1 MRTLDK
7 GTLYWV
13 TGLSGAGKT
22 TIGNALYYELKK
34 KQSSLVILDG
44 DILKKLVGDSLGYSK
59 EDRKKRAYYYSNLC
73 KILTDQGISV
83 IICTIA
89 MYDEVREWNRNY
101 IERYIEIFLKVDKKV
116 LIQRDRKGLYS
127 GQTAGTIKEVA
138 GMDLEVE
145 FPKNPDIIIEN
156 DGTKSVD
163 ECVEQI
169 VQYNLKVQ
177 DTFSRDVVYWN
188 QFYNKEGKNIQNPSD
203 FAQFVLPYLKSGKRL
218 MDIGCGNGRDSIY
231 FAKNRILVT
240 GVDASETA
248 IEQLQKE
255 QIENGHFVCDDFVT
269 CKALYQMQ
277 YDYFYSRWTIHAI
290 SKRQEDELLQ
300 NITESL
306 REDGLLLVEVR
317 SINDELYGKGSLVEK
332 NAYIYNS
339 HYRRFIDKT
348 EFRKK
353 LENLGFEIISEE
365 EKKGFSKTKESD
377 PTLIRIIAKKK
388 NK

>member
-22 TIGNALYYELKK
+22 TIGNALYYELKR

-73 KILTDQGISV
+73 KTLTDQGISV

-101 IERYIEIFLKVDKKV
+101 I
-116 LIQRDRKGLYS
+116 
-127 GQTAGTIKEVA
+127 
-138 GMDLEVE
+138 VE

-156 DGTKSVD
+156 YGTKSVD

-169 VQYNLKVQ
+169 VQYHLKVQ

-231 FAKNRILVT
+231 FAKNQILVT

-332 NAYIYNS
+332 NAFIYNS
-339 HYRRFIDKT
+339 HYRRFIERT

-353 LENLGFEIISEE
+353 LENLGFEIVFEE

-388 NK
+388 NKL